1 MMKDEFILVERV
13 PSAQE
18 FQRLHEAVGWSN
30 VDLASTQLGLGNS
43 LFSVCL
49 MCRDRV
55 VGCGRV
61 VGDGGIYF
69 YIQDVIVLPEYQGRG
84 LGRRI
89 MDAIMGYL
97 ATHAQPN
104 AFVGLMAA
112 VDVSGFYERYGFTE
126 RPADRPGMCR
136 IWGR

>member
-1 MMKDEFILVERV
+1 MKDEFILVQRV
-13 PSAQE
+13 PSVEE

-30 VDLASTQLGLGNS
+30 VDLASTELGLRNA

-49 MCRDRV
+49 VHEDRV

-97 ATHAQPN
+97 TTHARPK

-126 RPADRPGMCR
+126 RPADRPGMYR
-136 IWGR
+136 VWGG